1 MTESEVVG
9 EQLEFKV
16 IDAVEVLLTGVL
28 VVGEGGGLA
37 ATGLVLLVLANGEAG
52 GEEFGGVGG
61 GISIKNIGG
70 VFIVIFG
77 GIILALL
84 TLLIEF
90 FILKIGN
97 AIGCKKCSFTSEEE
111 TRVQGYRKEN

>member
-1 MTESEVVG
+1 MLHLCCKAESKNNCIIVF
-9 EQLEFKV
+9 Q
-16 IDAVEVLLTGVL
+16 ICS
-28 VVGEGGGLA
+28 
-37 ATGLVLLVLANGEAG
+37 
-52 GEEFGGVGG
+52 EEGVGG

-90 FILKIGN
+90 IILKIGN
-97 AIGCKKCSFTSEEE
+97 ALGCQKCSFTSEKD
-111 TRVQGYRKEN
+111 TRVQGYN

>member
-61 GISIKNIGG
+61 GISTSEL
-70 VFIVIFG
+70 FIRDR
-77 GIILALL
+77 L
-84 TLLIEF
+84 E
-90 FILKIGN
+90 LKIE
-97 AIGCKKCSFTSEEE
+97 IK
-111 TRVQGYRKEN
+111 